1 MEFETNINNIT
12 TEELHANP
20 DNLNF
25 YLAKSDLLDPSFEI
39 IQKQTFESAF
49 GEIEV
54 AIIGSSHYF
63 LLKNNFIEIMTCSEE
78 EYQHGQLIFNETKKN
93 SFAFE
98 HQFSSFNYKLSV
110 KTEDFANTSS
120 FLNFEKMLLEDR
132 TGFFHAFSKKSAIT
146 AINYVSTPNVFML
159 KTKHTY
165 PEYNKVIS
173 SITELRVRP

>member
-25 YLAKSDLLDPSFEI
+25 YLAKSDLIDPSFEI
-39 IQKQTFESAF
+39 IKKQTFESAF
-49 GEIEV
+49 GEMEL

-63 LLKNNFIEIMTCSEE
+63 LLKGQFIEIMTCSEE
-78 EYQHGQLIFNETKKN
+78 EYQHGQLIFNETKQN
-93 SFAFE
+93 SFTFG
-98 HQFSSFNYKLSV
+98 HLFNSFSYKLSV
-110 KTEDFANTSS
+110 KTENFADTTS
-120 FLNFEKMLLEDR
+120 FLNFEKMLLKDK
-132 TGFFHAFSKKSAIT
+132 TGFFHAFSKNSAIT
-146 AINYVSTPNVFML
+146 AINHISTPDVSML

-173 SITELRVRP
+173 SVTELTLH